1 MADQNS
7 IIKTI
12 FNRIDTSGDG
22 KLSYAEVDI
31 LLDPRKNPKRGDVD
45 DWRSLL
51 DLEENKKISSVIS
64 NITTKVEIKEPPT
77 EKVWKTADEKSIIET
92 IFKRIDTSGDGKLNY
107 VEIDMLL
114 DNFKNPRKR
123 VVLSDWVSILSS
135 EEQREISMVIDNITK
150 KLDAFGI
157 QYDRE
162 KQQVGKITFEDFYQE
177 MRGKKY
183 AINFFSKITTPK
195 NDEEQQQEGKITFE
209 EFYQELRGQKNA
221 INFFSVITGGEH
233 IYSTVECD
241 DHRFTRGRF

>member
-12 FNRIDTSGDG
+12 FKRIDTSGDG

-31 LLDPRKNPKRGDVD
+31 LLDPRKNPKRGDAD
-45 DWRSLL
+45 DWRNLL

-64 NITTKVEIKEPPT
+64 NITKKVEIKEPPT
-77 EKVWKTADEKSIIET
+77 EEVWEIADEKSIIET

-123 VVLSDWVSILSS
+123 EVLFWVSILSS
-135 EEQREISMVIDNITK
+135 EEQGEISMVIDNITK

-162 KQQVGKITFEDFYQE
+162 RQKEGKITFEDFYQE

-209 EFYQELRGQKNA
+209 EFYQELRGQKNV

-233 IYSTVECD
+233 IYSEVECD
-241 DHRFTRGRF
+241 DNRFTRGRF